1 MYGLIVMGLNDRRP
15 LRIGETQVLQIG
27 NSCSWGRSDPLCGT
41 PTGDCGSPCGKTVWG
56 IRFVFLLY
64 KVPVSATVA
73 PHSRV
78 LCSLHGRMSSGPPQP
93 YFVEM
98 LRRGDNTA
106 VRGYGFQSAPR
117 VGRNA
122 KGVVSA
128 VWYML
133 VLICIPGWE
142 YNHSIY
148 HFAADCNILR
158 LFSVSCTLRYSL
170 RMGKIFGDGR
180 AVSDGVLQLG
190 ISRVQGICSK
200 PAASPVYGKSR
211 LCFFRTIRS
220 RGGIPLRVG
229 KTDQIA
235 ASGESV
241 LRYSSACGKNPFRD
255 VFCFPVRGFPLQ
267 RPLPCIAR
275 SCIVSTGVWVW
286 TNLCPTVSKILRRG
300 DNTAV

>member
-1 MYGLIVMGLNDRRP
+1 MGLNDRRP

-93 YFVEM
+93 YFVEI

-170 RMGKIFGDGR
+170 RMGKIFDDGC
-180 AVSDGVLQLG
+180 AVSDGVLQRG
-190 ISRVQGICSK
+190 ILLCAGKQ
-200 PAASPVYGKSR
+200 AAFSFAILAVSLVYGKSR
-211 LCFFRTIRS
+211 LCFFRTISS
-220 RGGIPLRVG
+220 RDGIP
-229 KTDQIA
+229 
-235 ASGESV
+235 
-241 LRYSSACGKNPFRD
+241 C
-255 VFCFPVRGFPLQ
+255 
-267 RPLPCIAR
+267 
-275 SCIVSTGVWVW
+275 VWEK
-286 TNLCPTVSKILRRG
+286 SKIRP
-300 DNTAV
+300 NTIG